1 MAFVHL
7 HNHTEYSLL
16 DGHTHIYDMVKR
28 AADLDMPAVAISDHG
43 VMSGVPQLCEM
54 CDKVEAET
62 GKRVK
67 PIYGCEVY
75 FTTDEELRKDTV
87 SYTHLRAHET
97 GRNLVCRLL
106 LEKKKKKR
114 KTKQKKK
121 KIQRV
126 KKI

>member
-62 GKRVK
+62 GKREK
-67 PIYGCEVY
+67 ICARTRSRSC
-75 FTTDEELRKDTV
+75 TTCCCWPRRT
-87 SYTHLRAHET
+87 RAT
-97 GRNLVCRLL
+97 
-106 LEKKKKKR
+106 
-114 KTKQKKK
+114 TTW
-121 KIQRV
+121 
-126 KKI
+126 